1 MKWIESTAADIRY
14 ALRALRHSPAFTVIV
29 VLTLAL
35 GIGANTAIFSVI
47 RGVLL
52 RPLPHR
58 DGDRLVYLRHS
69 MEGTGGENINFSVP
83 EVRDLRTGVPSFAG
97 VAEYASFSLIYE
109 SDGGVTERLATGLV
123 TGNYFEVMGLRP
135 VLGRLTRPSD
145 DGPGVPPVVVLTH
158 QYWMK
163 RFGGDSN
170 IVGKRLTLDKR
181 SVEVI
186 GVLQPAPFFP
196 DRIDVLANMVNSEH
210 HLGASMV
217 EGRSHRMT
225 EVVARL
231 QPGSTLEQARTQ
243 VGTVRGRLER
253 EFTDAYPPGTHH
265 RFAVIPFHQVLG
277 ERAQLTLW
285 LLMGAAAFVLVI
297 SAANVANLTLMRGVR
312 REHELAVRAALGA
325 SGGRLRRLLVVE
337 NLLLAIMGG
346 VVGVEI
352 AVGGVGLLTSLAER
366 YSPRAS
372 EIRLDAVVL
381 AFTLALSVTVALLL
395 SFLASLPREGR
406 VASWILAGGQ
416 RISGTLAKQRLQ
428 RGLVVVQ
435 VAVTVVLLAGAG
447 LLTRTMLRLSEV
459 DTGLA
464 TDEVLTIQV
473 NNMLT
478 RAESRDSVLVAAARS
493 RFNSMRAEIAAL
505 PGVAD
510 VAIGTAPL
518 RNTDLVRDVR
528 AEGRPIGV
536 GEAAPRAELR
546 VADQDY
552 FRAAGIPLLAGRAFS
567 TTDRSGSF
575 SAQRGPAVVI
585 INQRLADRLFPG
597 EDAVGKRIAWT
608 DGTQPVFGDW
618 TTVIG
623 VVGNTQDGGMDAEP
637 RGAVFLYSQ
646 LFGGGF
652 VIRADRNVAAQTA
665 PATRIVRRI
674 APTALIE
681 DAMTVPQYKDQS
693 ISPQRLNAVLISSF
707 GILAMIIAGVGIAGV
722 LAFSVSARTIE
733 IGIRMSLGADSSR
746 VQRMILKEG
755 GLLLAIGLV
764 VGVAGAF
771 LAASVI
777 QKLLFGVPPHD
788 PTTFIGV
795 AVLMAAIG
803 IVACW
808 IPAVRAARIDPA
820 ITMRSS

>member
-1 MKWIESTAADIRY
+1 MKWIESVAADIRY
-14 ALRALRHSPAFTVIV
+14 ALRALRHSPAFTIIV

-69 MEGTGGENINFSVP
+69 MEGTGGENIHFSVP
-83 EVRDLRTGVPSFAG
+83 AVPDLRTGVPSFAG
-97 VAEYASFSLIYE
+97 VAEYSSFSLIYE
-109 SDGGVTERLATGLV
+109 NDAGDAERLATGLV
-123 TGNYFEVMGLRP
+123 TGNYFEVMGLSP

-163 RFGGDSN
+163 RFGGDSS
-170 IVGKRLTLDKR
+170 IVGKRMTLDKR

-196 DRIDVLANMVNSEH
+196 NRIDVLANMVNSEH

-231 QPGSTLEQARTQ
+231 KPGSTLEQTRTQ
-243 VGTVRGRLER
+243 VGIVRGRLER
-253 EFTDAYPPGTHH
+253 EFTDAYPAGTHH

-325 SGGRLRRLLVVE
+325 GGGRLRRLLVVE
-337 NLLLAIMGG
+337 NLLLAIVGG
-346 VVGVEI
+346 ALGVEI

-372 EIRLDAVVL
+372 EIRLDGVVL
-381 AFTLALSVTVALLL
+381 GFTLTLSVAVALLL

-459 DTGLA
+459 DTGLV
-464 TDEVLTIQV
+464 TDEVLTLQV

-478 RAESRDSVLVAAARS
+478 RAESRDSVRVAAARA
-493 RFNSMRAEIAAL
+493 RLTSMREELAAL
-505 PGVAD
+505 PGVVD

-528 AEGRPIGV
+528 AEGRPLGV

-546 VADQDY
+546 VADADY
-552 FRAAGIPLLAGRAFS
+552 FRAAGIPVLAGRSFS
-567 TTDRSGSF
+567 TTDRGGSF

-585 INQRLADRLFPG
+585 INRRLADRLFPG
-597 EDAVGKRIAWT
+597 ADAVGKRIAWT

-637 RGAVFLYSQ
+637 RGVVFLYSQ

-693 ISPQRLNAVLISSF
+693 ISPQRLNAVLIASF

-733 IGIRMSLGADSSR
+733 IG
-746 VQRMILKEG
+746 
-755 GLLLAIGLV
+755 
-764 VGVAGAF
+764 
-771 LAASVI
+771 

>member
-14 ALRALRHSPAFTVIV
+14 ALRALRHSPAFTIIV

-58 DGDRLVYLRHS
+58 GGDRLVYLRHS
-69 MEGTGGENINFSVP
+69 MEGTGGQNINFSVP

-97 VAEYASFSLIYE
+97 VAEYSSFSMIYQM
-109 SDGGVTERLATGLV
+109 DGGGAERLATGLV
-123 TGNYFEVMGLRP
+123 TGNYFEVMGLSP
-135 VLGRLTRPSD
+135 VLGRLTRPTD

-163 RFGGDSN
+163 RFGGDSS
-170 IVGKRLTLDKR
+170 IVGKRMTLDRR

-231 QPGSTLEQARTQ
+231 KPGSTLEQARTQ

-265 RFAVIPFHQVLG
+265 RFAVIPFHKVLG

-346 VVGVEI
+346 AVGVEI
-352 AVGGVGLLTSLAER
+352 AFGGVGLLTSLAER

-478 RAESRDSVLVAAARS
+478 RAEGRDSVLVAAARA
-493 RFNSMRAEIAAL
+493 RLTSMREEIAAL
-505 PGVAD
+505 PGVVD

-552 FRAAGIPLLAGRAFS
+552 FRAAGIPVLAGRPFS
-567 TTDRSGSF
+567 TTDLSGSF

-597 EDAVGKRIAWT
+597 EDPVGKRIAWT

-637 RGAVFLYSQ
+637 RGVVFLYSQ

-665 PATRIVRRI
+665 PATRIVRRL

-681 DAMTVPQYKDQS
+681 DAITVTQYKDRS

-722 LAFSVSARTIE
+722 LAFAVSARTIE

-755 GLLLAIGLV
+755 GVLLAIGLV